1 VGRASYV
8 LLRLPHELKQLFG
21 EWLEGH
27 MPDRAGHVMSLIRQ
41 ASGGRDYDNRFGIRQ
56 SGRGAYADMIGQRF
70 KVACRK
76 SGIPNGRNQG
86 DLDCSIFQRPGQG
99 QMTLGF

>member
-1 VGRASYV
+1 
-8 LLRLPHELKQLFG
+8 
-21 EWLEGH
+21 
-27 MPDRAGHVMSLIRQ
+27 
-41 ASGGRDYDNRFGIRQ
+41 
-56 SGRGAYADMIGQRF
+56 MIGQRF